1 MKRKHSMNMDPLA
14 REALD
19 EERRQ
24 RLKKGPP
31 ETPRLQVPPGGG
43 AARTPYPDFD
53 VANEDKWRLDWDG
66 KTREVVTKR
75 VTNVPAYRFFDDDEM
90 ALLEAMCARAL
101 PQPDRN
107 TRERIPIAP
116 YIDER
121 LFKGGGD
128 GYRYGDMPPDRLA
141 YKYAL
146 VGVDQTAQAL
156 YSGRFVGLDEPQQ
169 DDVLQQIHDGS
180 PPGKVWQSLSAQ
192 RFFQLFMKDVI
203 GSYYAH
209 PKAWAEIGFNG
220 PASPRGHIRL
230 RLGSCDPWEAE
241 EKRARSSTELVKR
254 ALQRKRKKQQE
265 GPKSGLA
272 R

>member
-1 MKRKHSMNMDPLA
+1 MDPLA
-14 REALD
+14 RDVID

-31 ETPRLQVPPGGG
+31 EAPPLDVPAGGG
-43 AARTPYPDFD
+43 AAHTPYPDFD
-53 VANEDKWRLDWDG
+53 VADEEKWRLDWDG

-75 VTNVPAYRFFDDDEM
+75 VTKVPAYRFFGEEEVQ
-90 ALLEAMCARAL
+90 LLEAMCARAL

-107 TRERIPIAP
+107 QGERIPVAP

-128 GYRYGDMPPDRLA
+128 GYHYGDMSPDHLA

-146 VGVDQTAQAL
+146 VGVDQSAQAL
-156 YSGRFVGLDEPQQ
+156 HGRRFVELDEREQ
-169 DDVLQQIHDGS
+169 DDVLQQIHAGS
-180 PPGKVWQSLSAQ
+180 PPGKVWQSLPAQ
-192 RFFQLFMKDVI
+192 RFFQLLMKDVI

-220 PASPRGHIRL
+220 PSSPRGHIRL
-230 RLGSCDPWEAE
+230 SLDSRDPWEAE
-241 EKRARSSTELVKR
+241 GKLPRSSTALVKR
-254 ALQRKRKKQQE
+254 ALQRKQKKQAE
-265 GPKSGLA
+265 GPKRGQA